1 MIAASVTINLALFGL
16 FLVGMFA
23 SGYGFGNWV
32 EGEIIKA
39 HEAEVEALS
48 ITIDELYIGLENVY
62 RAYTADN
69 VTEEQAREAAERA
82 EFLLTTIL
90 SPTQVEAAE

>member
-1 MIAASVTINLALFGL
+1 MIAASVNIDVLLLVL

-32 EGEIIKA
+32 EAEILKM
-39 HEAEVEALS
+39 HENEVDALS
-48 ITIDELYIGLENVY
+48 ETIDELYIGLENVY
-62 RAYTADN
+62 KAYTGDA